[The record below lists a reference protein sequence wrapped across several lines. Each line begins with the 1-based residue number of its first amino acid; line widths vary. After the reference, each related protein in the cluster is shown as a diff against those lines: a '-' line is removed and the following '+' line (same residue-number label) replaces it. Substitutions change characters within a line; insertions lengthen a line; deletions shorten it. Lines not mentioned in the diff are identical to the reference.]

1 MIALICDA
9 EIRNQTKGLK
19 SLHDVM
25 KLLHD
30 SSKKVSSYDATTY
43 KDALESVSGTD
54 FTKLFD
60 ALIYGVQDFSPY
72 LQRAFAV
79 FGWKYSAIKSENASW
94 LYGFKTQ
101 IKNNEVHVISVL
113 ENSSAFESGLIE
125 NDHIIS
131 INGIKVSQNL
141 NKWLSYFNSSPIELS
156 IFRNQKL
163 KTITL
168 LAPNTHQFYNYKIE
182 KI

>member
-1 MIALICDA
+1 MEGFITPFHHPVGIPGLMDIQTEYLEEKYLFIEGALIALICDA

-30 SSKKVSSYDATTY
+30 YKKVSSYDATTY

-54 FTKLFD
+54 FTSLFD
-60 ALIYGVQDFSPY
+60 ALIYGAKDFSPY

-101 IKNNEVHVISVL
+101 IKNNEVHVISIMKTVL
-113 ENSSAFESGLIE
+113 LL
-125 NDHIIS
+125 
-131 INGIKVSQNL
+131 KVV
-141 NKWLSYFNSSPIELS
+141 
-156 IFRNQKL
+156 
-163 KTITL
+163 
-168 LAPNTHQFYNYKIE
+168 
-182 KI
+182 